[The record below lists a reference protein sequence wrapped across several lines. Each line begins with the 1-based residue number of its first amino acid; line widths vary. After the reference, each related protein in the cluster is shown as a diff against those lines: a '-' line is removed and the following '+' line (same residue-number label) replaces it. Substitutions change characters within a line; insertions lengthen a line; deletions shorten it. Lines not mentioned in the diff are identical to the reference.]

1 MVVLK
6 NVDYQ
11 FPLTRM
17 EVEVEYCEGNIQFVP
32 FVSASFDPEEYIKIN
47 KFRTIKFRTKIFRTV
62 YFRTISFA
70 CQTNSL

>member
-11 FPLTRM
+11 FRLTRM

-32 FVSASFDPEEYIKIN
+32 FFSASFDPEEY
-47 KFRTIKFRTKIFRTV
+47 TKI
-62 YFRTISFA
+62 
-70 CQTNSL
+70 